1 MKNII
6 LSISKPTTSLAA
18 QREAQALYHRLGKQA
33 FVKNKK
39 SFRYMVEFFSR
50 RITTTWKWQAIYI

>member
-18 QREAQALYHRLGKQA
+18 QREAQALYHRLGKQT

>member
-39 SFRYMVEFFSR
+39 SFR
-50 RITTTWKWQAIYI
+50 